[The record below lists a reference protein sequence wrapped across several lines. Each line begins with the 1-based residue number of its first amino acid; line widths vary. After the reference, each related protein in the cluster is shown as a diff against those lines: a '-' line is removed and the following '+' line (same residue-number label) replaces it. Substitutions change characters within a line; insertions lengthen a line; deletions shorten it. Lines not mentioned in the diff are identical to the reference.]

1 MIIVVEFFPM
11 CLTGHFSASFNV
23 PRGSSVREIGE
34 VLAEHRLIIDRF
46 SFPFIARLLHYDKD
60 LKSGEYPVKDVH
72 SVFQILDILSKGVAP
87 KQIKLTI
94 PEGFTVEDIAK
105 VLYQKG
111 VIKSSRDFISKA
123 QKYEGF
129 LFPDTYFF
137 LKGESVESIIKKMKD
152 QFYKVL
158 PRDYEER
165 AKEKGLT
172 LYQAVILASIVEK
185 EAKFDEDRPLVAS
198 VFLNRL
204 KVGMPLQSD
213 ATINYVLKNKKL
225 WLTDKDLKINSPYNT
240 YTHTGLPPT
249 PICNPGLKSLL
260 AVVNAPRTDYYY
272 FITTRSGKAVFE
284 KTLEEHNR
292 DIRKYYGP

>member
-1 MIIVVEFFPM
+1 MYI
-11 CLTGHFSASFNV
+11 TGHFTTSFNV
-23 PRGSSVREIGE
+23 PKGSSVRDIGKILE
-34 VLAEHRLIIDRF
+34 EHRLIIDNM
-46 SFPFIARLLHYDKD
+46 SFPFIVRLLHYDKN
-60 LKSGEYPVKDVH
+60 LKSGQYQISNVR
-72 SVFQILDILSKGVAP
+72 SVFRLLEILNKGVAP
-87 KQIKLTI
+87 EQIKVTI
-94 PEGFTVEDIAK
+94 PEGFTVDDIAK

-111 VIKSSRDFISKA
+111 VIKDSNEFISKA

-137 LKGESVESIIKKMKD
+137 LKGESIESIIEKMKN

-158 PRDYEER
+158 PEDYEER
-165 AKEKGLT
+165 AKKKGLT

-204 KVGMPLQSD
+204 KIGMPLQSD
-213 ATINYVLKNKKL
+213 ATINYVLSNKKL
-225 WLTDKDLKINSPYNT
+225 WLTDKDLKIDSPYNT
-240 YTHTGLPPT
+240 YMHTGLPPT

-260 AVVNAPRTDYYY
+260 AVVVAPKTNYYY
-272 FITTRSGKAVFE
+272 FLTTESGKAVFE
-284 KTLEEHNR
+284 RTLEEHNR

>member
-1 MIIVVEFFPM
+1 MY
-11 CLTGHFSASFNV
+11 LTGYFSASFNI
-23 PRGSSVREIGE
+23 PNGSSVKAIGK
-34 VLAEHRLIIDRF
+34 VLAEHHLIIDSL
-46 SFPFIARLLHYDKD
+46 SFPFIVRLLHYDKD
-60 LKSGEYPVKDVH
+60 LKSGQYQISNMH
-72 SVFQILDILSKGVAP
+72 SLFQLLEILNKGVAP
-87 KQIKLTI
+87 KQIKVTI

-111 VIKSSRDFISKA
+111 VIKNSKDFISKA

-137 LKGESVESIIKKMKD
+137 LKGESVESIIKKMKT

-158 PRDYEER
+158 PGDYEER

-185 EAKFDEDRPLVAS
+185 EAKFNEDRPLVAS

-225 WLTDKDLKINSPYNT
+225 WLTDKDLKISSPYNT

-260 AVVNAPRTDYYY
+260 AVVDAPKTNYYY
-272 FITTRSGKAVFE
+272 FLTTKSGKAVFE
-284 KTLEEHNR
+284 RTLEEHNR

>member
-1 MIIVVEFFPM
+1 M
-11 CLTGHFSASFNV
+11 CITGHFSASFNV
-23 PRGSSVREIGE
+23 SEGSSVKDIGKI
-34 VLAEHRLIIDRF
+34 LKEHHLIID
-46 SFPFIARLLHYDKD
+46 SIGFPFIVRLLHYDKD
-60 LKSGEYPVKDVH
+60 LKSGQYQVSNVH
-72 SVFQILDILSKGVAP
+72 SLFQLLEILNKGVAP
-87 KQIKLTI
+87 EQIKVTI

-105 VLYQKG
+105 VLYRKG
-111 VIKSSRDFISKA
+111 VIKNSKDFVLKA
-123 QKYEGF
+123 QEYEGF

-137 LKGESVESIIKKMKD
+137 LKGESIESIIEKMKS

-158 PRDYEER
+158 PENYEKI

-204 KVGMPLQSD
+204 KIGMPLQSD
-213 ATINYVLKNKKL
+213 ATINYALENKKL
-225 WLTDKDLKINSPYNT
+225 WLTDKDLKIESPYNT
-240 YTHTGLPPT
+240 YAHTGLPPT

-260 AVVNAPRTDYYY
+260 AVVDAPKTNYYY
-272 FITTRSGKAVFE
+272 FLTTKSGKAVFE
-284 KTLEEHNR
+284 RTLEEHNR